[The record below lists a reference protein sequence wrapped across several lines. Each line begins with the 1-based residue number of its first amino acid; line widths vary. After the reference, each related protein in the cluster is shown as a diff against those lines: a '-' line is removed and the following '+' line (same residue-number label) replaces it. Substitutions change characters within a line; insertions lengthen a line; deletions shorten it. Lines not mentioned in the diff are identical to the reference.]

1 MLYKKIFY
9 KPNVTSA
16 NWVLKKILRNIRGF
30 KHYGNNLIITLQD
43 KKFFASDTGQGVES
57 SKDTIVFL
65 HGSGLSHI
73 VWSLT
78 EQFFSNKNFN
88 VLSIDLPGHGNSDGP
103 CLDSIEKIA
112 DWLEKI
118 FSKLN
123 LDNLILVGHSQGCL
137 EILEYANKYK
147 DRINKLVFV
156 GGSNKMPVHPDLIEL
171 AQNGDSDAVK
181 LMMKWGYEGSKK
193 FIGGNPVEKIIQS
206 PRDISEILAVDLN
219 ACNNYSNGAEAA
231 KTINLPTLLIFG
243 ELDKMVNLETGKKF
257 SGLIK
262 NSTTHVIKGC
272 GHMIMIEKAFEM
284 REKILEFLNS

>member
-1 MLYKKIFY
+1 MIFQLEN
-9 KPNVTSA
+9 K
-16 NWVLKKILRNIRGF
+16 NI
-30 KHYGNNLIITLQD
+30 H
-43 KKFFASDTGQGVES
+43 ASDSGQGIDIN
-57 SKDTIVFL
+57 KDTIVFL

-73 VWSLT
+73 VWSLA
-78 EQFFSNKNFN
+78 EQFFSSKNYN

-112 DWLEKI
+112 DWMEKV
-118 FSKLN
+118 FDKLK
-123 LDNLILVGHSQGCL
+123 LKNLILVGHSQGCL
-137 EILEYANKYK
+137 EILEYSSKYK
-147 DRINKLVFV
+147 ERLKKLVFV

-171 AQNGDSDAVK
+171 AQSGHSDAVK

-219 ACNNYSNGAEAA
+219 ACNNYSNGSEAA
-231 KTINLPTLLIFG
+231 KVIDLPSMFILG
-243 ELDKMVNLETGKKF
+243 ELDKMVNLEAGKKF
-257 SGLIK
+257 SNLIK

-284 REKILEFLNS
+284 REKILEFLNK